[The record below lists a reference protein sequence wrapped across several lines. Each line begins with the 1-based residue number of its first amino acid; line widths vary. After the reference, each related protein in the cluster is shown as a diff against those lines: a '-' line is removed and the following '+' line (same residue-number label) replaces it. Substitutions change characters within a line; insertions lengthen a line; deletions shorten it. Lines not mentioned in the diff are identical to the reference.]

1 MQYTNAQILSAVL
14 SNFLEPLVNPI
25 ITQLANNGIGKMPAV
40 SMIENKIKS
49 WGIVSPNWTL
59 ANELTP
65 FTDIVFGK
73 IISPMIN
80 KYVSQLPDEAIPKMA
95 HGIVDK
101 AISNGEM
108 NILDGYITLDIDDL
122 KRLKNLLNWNLPLD
136 NTEEYTVITSET
148 E

>member
-25 ITQLANNGIGKMPAV
+25 ITQLANNGIGNMPAV
-40 SMIENKIKS
+40 RMIENKIKS
-49 WGIVSPNWTL
+49 WGIVNPNWTL

-73 IISPMIN
+73 VISPMIN

-108 NILDGYITLDIDDL
+108 SILDGYITLDIDDL